1 VFFRPTPSSSKTWET
16 KGLGDRAYE
25 RVGITLNLPRITIVT
40 PSYNQGR
47 YLEQTILSVL
57 SQRYPNL
64 EYLVMDGGSTDNSVE
79 IIRRYADRLAYWQ
92 SKPDGGQA
100 SAIAKGFEMAS
111 GTILGWLNSD
121 DLLLPG
127 CLLTVANMFPQDG
140 KTVALAG
147 RCIIIGS
154 SGEPLKV
161 NLPIQRTWAKM
172 LFYGHGLP
180 QMATFWTRNAYELA
194 GGLDISLRFCFDAD
208 LFVKLRRIGKIA
220 VSTDY
225 LSAFRL
231 HPNSKTS
238 TMQDIHQMEMQLIR
252 ERFGKGSFPGI
263 SRMFRRIRFSHRV
276 KDTLAWRIDKTR
288 IVRIMVSTR
297 TMSSS
302 GQAQNC

>member
-1 VFFRPTPSSSKTWET
+1 
-16 KGLGDRAYE
+16 
-25 RVGITLNLPRITIVT
+25 LNLPKITIVT
-40 PSYNQGR
+40 PSYNQGQ

-57 SQRYPNL
+57 NQQYPNL

-79 IIRRYADRLAYWQ
+79 IIKRYANKLAYWQ
-92 SKPDGGQA
+92 SKPDCGQA
-100 SAIAKGFEMAS
+100 DAIAKGFEMAS

-127 CLLTVANMFPQDG
+127 CLFTVANMFPQDG

-147 RCIIIGS
+147 RCIVIGP
-154 SGEPLKV
+154 SGEPSKV
-161 NLPIQRTWAKM
+161 SLPILRTWTNM
-172 LFYGHGLP
+172 LFYGHGLI

-208 LFVKLRRIGKIA
+208 LFVRLRRIGEIA

-238 TMQDIHQMEMQLIR
+238 TMQDIHQMETQLIR
-252 ERFGKGSFPGI
+252 ERFGKGSFSSI
-263 SRMFRRIRFSHRV
+263 SRMFRRIRVFHRV

-288 IVRIMVSTR
+288 IMGIMASTR
-297 TMSSS
+297 TISSS
-302 GQAQNC
+302 GQAPTNIEY